1 MEGRKEGRKQGKKRE
16 FKIERDI
23 IFIFF
28 RWD

>member
-16 FKIERDI
+16 FKSERDI